1 MVSLHRN
8 YLRKDRLY
16 GYIFVLPAAV
26 YMLVFIGYPIVSNI
40 LLSFQN
46 VDVMTIKNKV
56 RQFIGFN
63 NYHTL
68 FSKGIIGITL
78 LNTLVYTSWCLL
90 FQFLF
95 GFLLALFFNSGFT
108 GSGPIMGILI
118 ITWIMPLTVTALVF
132 KFMLS
137 QDNGVINDILQF
149 LGLIHEPVGWL
160 VNQKTALWGLIIANT
175 WVGIPFNMILLTT
188 GLSSIPGEV
197 YESASIDGSGPM
209 RSFIHITLPLL
220 RPAIFSVLVLGFI
233 FTFKVFDLVFVMTNG
248 GPVNST
254 EVLSTYA
261 YRLSFK
267 QYNFSQGA
275 AAANIL
281 FLSLALI
288 GAVYLTMI
296 KDNEAI

>member
-63 NYHTL
+63 NYQTL

-197 YESASIDGSGPM
+197 YESASIDGSGSM

>member
-8 YLRKDRLY
+8 YSRKDRLY

-197 YESASIDGSGPM
+197 YESASIDGSGSM